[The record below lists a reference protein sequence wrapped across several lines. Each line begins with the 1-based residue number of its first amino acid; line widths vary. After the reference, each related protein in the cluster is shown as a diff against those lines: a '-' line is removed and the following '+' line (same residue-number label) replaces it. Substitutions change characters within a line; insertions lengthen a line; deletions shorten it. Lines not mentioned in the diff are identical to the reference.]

1 MTEPVEL
8 KPGWY
13 RVKHRDYV
21 LFREKRKGDAH
32 FYNQR
37 GYKQF
42 YVYEYEIL
50 DRVFFISVQ
59 KGVNY
64 V

>member
-1 MTEPVEL
+1 MTEYREL

-13 RVKHRDYV
+13 RVKHGDYY
-21 LFREKRKGDAH
+21 LFREKRENDNH

-42 YVYEYEIL
+42 YVQDYDVI
-50 DRVFFISVQ
+50 DRVFFVPL
-59 KGVNY
+59 KRGVKY